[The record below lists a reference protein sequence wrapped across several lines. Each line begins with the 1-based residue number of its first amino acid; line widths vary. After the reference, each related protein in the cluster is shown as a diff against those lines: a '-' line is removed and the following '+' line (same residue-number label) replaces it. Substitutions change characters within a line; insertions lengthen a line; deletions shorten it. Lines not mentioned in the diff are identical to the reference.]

1 MVPQLVSF
9 KERPVDTLARNF
21 YKALMVLAGVS
32 MVAAFGAIA
41 LNIVARVVGW
51 DIPGLD
57 GYAGYS
63 IAATL
68 FLALP
73 GAFRQGDHIRTTLL
87 LQRVG
92 PRAKVVLE
100 YWCLLAGLA
109 ISSYLAWFACR
120 LVWQSH
126 SLHDIAAT
134 ADATPLWIPQLSMA
148 IGCVGFAV
156 SFLHALLA
164 RVNGRAFFVTA
175 GDEAA
180 HAE

>member
-1 MVPQLVSF
+1 M
-9 KERPVDTLARNF
+9 DALARNF
-21 YKALMVLAGVS
+21 YKVLMVLAGVS
-32 MVAAFGAIA
+32 MVAAFAAIA

-73 GAFRQGDHIRTTLL
+73 SAFRQGDHIRTTLL

-92 PRAKVVLE
+92 PRAQAVLE

-109 ISSYLAWFACR
+109 LSLYLAWFASR

-126 SLHDIAAT
+126 GLHDIAST
-134 ADATPLWIPQLSMA
+134 ADASPLWIPQLSMA
-148 IGCVGFAV
+148 LGCIGFAI
-156 SFLHALLA
+156 SFVDALAA
-164 RVNGRAFFVTA
+164 RIKGRAFFVAA

>member
-1 MVPQLVSF
+1 
-9 KERPVDTLARNF
+9 VDALARNF
-21 YKALMVLAGVS
+21 YKVLMVLAGVS
-32 MVAAFGAIA
+32 MAAAFAAIA

-73 GAFRQGDHIRTTLL
+73 SAFRQGDHIRTTLL

-92 PRAKVVLE
+92 PRAQAALE

-109 ISSYLAWFACR
+109 LSMYLAWFACR

-126 SLHDIAAT
+126 GLHDIAPT
-134 ADATPLWIPQLSMA
+134 ADASPLWIPQLSMA
-148 IGCVGFAV
+148 LGCIGFAI
-156 SFLHALLA
+156 SFVDALAA
-164 RVNGRAFFVTA
+164 RIKGRAFFVTA
-175 GDEAA
+175 GAEAA